1 MGPKMVKTKE
11 TKTVSNSSKKIE
23 ETGPYKRR
31 LNIKKDTNDN
41 CLMLRYLY
49 YGGIYSI
56 ADLANIMH
64 LPEDKIKTIIATT
77 SRRLP
82 KESLDLLFE
91 KIGTPKELLLLQA
104 KAWQDDTHE
113 DTKGLIPVWKNLLLD
128 NGEHS
133 DSYYWFRKCW
143 LTKEFHDIRNIDIM
157 KLQDNSLVAYGLNR
171 DDIVLVSRMDHHLKF
186 RNKSLYMIQ
195 FKNGQILPRVG
206 MSSTTDDG
214 DILWY
219 LANPDDI
226 ADRIP
231 FSPLPDGVKMIGRI
245 VWRGGML

>member
-1 MGPKMVKTKE
+1 MAKTAE
-11 TKTVSNSSKKIE
+11 QKTVKSSSKKVT
-23 ETGPYKRR
+23 ETGTYKRR
-31 LNIKKDTNDN
+31 LNINKDTNDN

-49 YGGIYSI
+49 YGGKYSI
-56 ADLANIMH
+56 EELANIMR
-64 LPEDKIKTIIATT
+64 LPKEKVKTLIATT
-77 SRRLP
+77 SRRIP
-82 KESLDLLFE
+82 KESLDLLF
-91 KIGTPKELLLLQA
+91 KHTGMPKELLMLQA
-104 KAWQDDTHE
+104 KAWQDNTPD

-143 LTKEFHDIRNIDIM
+143 LTKEFQDIQNVDIM

-206 MSSTTDDG
+206 VSSTSDDG

-219 LANPDDI
+219 LASPDDTT
-226 ADRIP
+226 DRIP